1 MDINASLLT
10 ESRNYDVMWTRTPI
24 KLNHVMHFGRNQ
36 PARMVSDAT
45 SHTRSALLTAK
56 LQRRNL
62 AWASIGKLLTA

>member
-1 MDINASLLT
+1 MDTSVSLPT
-10 ESRNYDVMWTRTPI
+10 ELRNYDVMWTRTPI

-36 PARMVSDAT
+36 PALMVSDAT

-56 LQRRNL
+56 LQRKNL